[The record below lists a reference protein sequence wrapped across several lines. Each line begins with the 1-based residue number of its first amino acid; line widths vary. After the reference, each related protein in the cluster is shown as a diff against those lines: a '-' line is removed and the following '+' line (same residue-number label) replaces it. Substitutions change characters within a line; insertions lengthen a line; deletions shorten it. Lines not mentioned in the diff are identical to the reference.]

1 MTVILC
7 FIFADNY
14 CDGVVCVPSSN
25 IEIHKISEN
34 ECIQIE
40 CVILLVISFEYV
52 ISAFGISQFADSV
65 CWFVG
70 RR

>member
-25 IEIHKISEN
+25 IEIHRISEN
-34 ECIQIE
+34 EFILIE
-40 CVILLVISFEYV
+40 CVILLVISFQYV
-52 ISAFGISQFADSV
+52 ISTFGISQFANGV
-65 CWFVG
+65 CWFIG

>member
-1 MTVILC
+1 MTVVLC

-25 IEIHKISEN
+25 IEIHRISEN

-40 CVILLVISFEYV
+40 CMILLVISFEYV
-52 ISAFGISQFADSV
+52 ISTFGILQFANGV
-65 CWFVG
+65 CGFVG